1 MPPSSRFRGA
11 SFPDVVAL
19 ALAAIWI
26 AIALTGRG
34 ATTAPPWPRDWAG
47 VWAIALAAVLWLAG
61 RRAAPDRRGALLLA
75 AAACALTGLS
85 VRLWRWGVTP
95 FAGGT
100 TVVLLLLAGGASLR
114 ARGLG
119 EPLSRIDRFGLVTA
133 MVGVLFSLGLT
144 EAALRVGAGAFRPE
158 IRQLMRI
165 DPRQFGVAHPEV
177 GYLHRP
183 NEAIELF
190 GKDFHAV
197 HHVDGLGFRNA
208 WPWPATADVVTIG
221 DSLTFGYGVADDE
234 AWPSVVR
241 SAIGP
246 HRLVNLGLIGA
257 SPQQYERL
265 FTSFGAAL
273 HPRVVLVGF
282 FARNDFWDTAAF
294 DDWLALG
301 AGGNYL
307 IWRDFGRPRYA
318 GFSRAA
324 PLASAVDVTRATV
337 YRNLKR
343 SYLYNLLG
351 VLHGA
356 GGSDAARD
364 VYTTPGGA
372 QLLLSEREFLAQSRL
387 GRKDTREFRLALA
400 ALRRLQAEVS
410 AGGAQLLVMLLPGK
424 EEVYLPL
431 LGATPPD
438 PTADLRMAL
447 DAGGIA
453 WLDLAP
459 AFKARA
465 REGAPLFFEVDGHPN
480 PAGQA
485 LIAHEVLQRLG
496 PFLDVASAAGGR
508 APAGGPEGR

>member
-1 MPPSSRFRGA
+1 MPLSSRLRGA
-11 SFPDVVAL
+11 SYPDVAAL
-19 ALAAIWI
+19 ALAALWS

-34 ATTAPPWPRDWAG
+34 AEAAPPWARDWAG
-47 VWAIALAAVLWLAG
+47 VWTILLAVALWVAS
-61 RRAAPDRRGALLLA
+61 RRTRSDRRGMLLLA
-75 AAACALTGLS
+75 AGTCALVGLG

-95 FAGGT
+95 FAGGLT
-100 TVVLLLLAGGASLR
+100 IVLLLLAAGASLR
-114 ARGLG
+114 TRPLG
-119 EPLSRIDRFGLVTA
+119 ERLTRVDWFGLVTA
-133 MVGVLFSLGLT
+133 VAGVVLSLVMT

-158 IRQLMRI
+158 IQQLMRI
-165 DPRQFGVAHPEV
+165 DPRQFGVPHPEV

-241 SAIGP
+241 DAIGP
-246 HRLVNLGLIGA
+246 RRLINLGLIGA

-265 FTSFGAAL
+265 FTTFGARL
-273 HPRVVLVGF
+273 RPRVVIVGF

-307 IWRDFGRPRYA
+307 IWRDFGRPRYS
-318 GFSRAA
+318 GFSPAA
-324 PLASAVDVTRATV
+324 PVASAVDVARVAV
-337 YRNLKR
+337 YRTLKR

-356 GGSDAARD
+356 GGGDTARD

-372 QLLLSEREFLAQSRL
+372 ELLLSEGEFLAQSRL
-387 GRKDTREFRLALA
+387 GRRDTREFRLAVE
-400 ALRRLQAEVS
+400 ALQRLQAETT
-410 AGGAQLLVMLLPGK
+410 AGGARLLVVLLPGK

-431 LGATPPD
+431 LGTTPPD
-438 PTADLRMAL
+438 PTADLRTAL
-447 DAGGIA
+447 DARGIA
-453 WLDLAP
+453 WFDLAP
-459 AFKARA
+459 SFKAHA
-465 REGAPLFFEVDGHPN
+465 RDGEQLFFEVDGHPN

-485 LIAHEVLQRLG
+485 LIAHEVIDRLG
-496 PFLDVASAAGGR
+496 PLLDGEAAAGVG
-508 APAGGPEGR
+508 APSAGPEAR